1 MTAIELLSRGPGR
14 DRPARHPW
22 RRGLWA
28 GGLVL
33 AVLGGAALMPA
44 AWLHLDARAIGLP
57 PSLAHPFGTDGLG
70 RDVAARSLAALA
82 TSVQVGLAA
91 AIASTAI
98 ALVLGLA
105 AALGRR
111 ADHLIDVLTELVL
124 GLPHFVLLIMVAFAL
139 GGGTTGVIVA
149 VALTHWPRLAR
160 LLRLEAQTVAASD
173 YVAASRA
180 LGRSRLWVARH
191 HLAPHLLPQVAAG
204 FVLIFPHAIL
214 HEAGLSFIG
223 LGIEPHLPSVG
234 VMLADSLSEITA
246 GRWWV
251 ALAPGLGLVLVAL
264 AFERF
269 GEALRIATAPPGAGG
284 GA

>member
-14 DRPARHPW
+14 ARTSRHPAW
-22 RRGLWA
+22 RGAVA

-33 AVLGGAALMPA
+33 LIMAGAALLPP
-44 AWLHLDARAIGLP
+44 AWLDLDIHAVGVP
-57 PSLAHPFGTDGLG
+57 PGPWHPAGTDSLG
-70 RDVAARSLAALA
+70 RDVAARTLAAL
-82 TSVQVGLAA
+82 SVSVTVGLTA

-98 ALVLGLA
+98 ALALGLA
-105 AALGRR
+105 ASMGRG
-111 ADHLIDVLTELVL
+111 ADHVVGVLTELVL
-124 GLPHFVLLIMVAFAL
+124 GLPHFVLLIMVAFAT

-160 LLRLEAQTVAASD
+160 LLRHEAQGVAASD
-173 YVAASRA
+173 YVAVSRA

-191 HLAPHLLPQVAAG
+191 HLAPHLLPQVVAG

-234 VMLADSLSEITA
+234 VMLAQSLREIIA
-246 GRWWV
+246 GHWWV
-251 ALAPGLGLVLVAL
+251 ALAPGLGLVIVAL

-269 GEALRIATAPPGAGG
+269 GEALRQAAAAPGG
-284 GA
+284 TG